1 MNIAATPDGTSAR
14 RIRLCIVTTVHW
26 KAFMGGAQYQ
36 IKCLLERLV
45 PLGRYDIHYV
55 ARRTPADE
63 RLDGYSIHRIGDGKA
78 VPRFGYVADAPELYG
93 TLRRLNPDVI
103 YQRIGCGYTGIAA
116 HYARGRRC
124 GLVWHAANDTDVQLG
139 MKVVEKNML
148 RQKLERTILSY
159 GIRHADRIVTQTE
172 RQAQLLLENFGR
184 RPDAV
189 IANFH
194 PYPTEPI
201 DKAGP
206 PRVLWIANLKRSKRP
221 EAFLRLAAALRD
233 IGEARF
239 VVIGAGAVR
248 EGESRWHTSL
258 MERMAEAPNVEY
270 RGQLS
275 QDQVNA
281 ELARAHVFVNTSFYE
296 GFANTFIQ
304 AWMRHTPVVSLDVN
318 PDGVFDNEALGFHAR
333 TEERMTEIVRRLL
346 LEPRLREAVGERAAT
361 HAMGVHSMTNA
372 DHLEEVIRGAAGLE
386 VAGHPA

>member
-1 MNIAATPDGTSAR
+1 MNPVASPDR

-36 IKCLLERLV
+36 IKCLLERLT
-45 PLGRYDIHYV
+45 PLGRYDIHYL
-55 ARRTPADE
+55 ARRTPMDA

-78 VPRFGYVADAPELYG
+78 VPRFGYISDAPALYR
-93 TLRRLNPDVI
+93 TLRRLKPDVI

-116 HYARGRRC
+116 YYARRSRC

-148 RQKLERTILSY
+148 RQKLERKLLSY
-159 GIRHADRIVTQTE
+159 GIRHADRVVTQTE

-201 DKAGP
+201 DKTGP

-221 EAFLRLAAALRD
+221 EAFLRLAAALKD
-233 IGEARF
+233 IGDARF
-239 VVIGAGAVR
+239 VMIGAGAVR
-248 EGESRWHTSL
+248 EGESRWHNSL
-258 MERMAEAPNVEY
+258 MERIAEAGNVEY
-270 RGQLS
+270 LGQLS
-275 QDQVNA
+275 QDEVN
-281 ELARAHVFVNTSFYE
+281 EQLARAHVFVNTSFYE

-318 PDGVFDNEALGFHAR
+318 PDGVFDDEAVGFHAR
-333 TEERMTEIVRRLL
+333 TEERMTQIVRQLL
-346 LEPRLREAVGERAAT
+346 LEPRLREAVGERAAA
-361 HAMGVHSMTNA
+361 HAMGAHSMTNA
-372 DHLEEVIRGAAGLE
+372 DHLEKVIRGAAGLE
-386 VAGHPA
+386 TDGYPA